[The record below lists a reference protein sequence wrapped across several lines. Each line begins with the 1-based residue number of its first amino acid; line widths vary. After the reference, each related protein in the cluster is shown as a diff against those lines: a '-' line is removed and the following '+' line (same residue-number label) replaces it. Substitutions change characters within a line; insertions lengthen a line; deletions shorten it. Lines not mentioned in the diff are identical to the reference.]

1 LKNRV
6 KKGRTLLV
14 DANISKSTKLS
25 KDLGMETFFLRGR
38 NTLTGQGLCLCLALL
53 SMTSLQAQSTLPL
66 PPPPEIRW
74 PAPEPERWTQEDVT
88 LEQRFDTARKE
99 TLAAHQE
106 ALNECKELPVSERAA
121 CTSQAKAQLELEL
134 AQLKAK
140 ARFGMEPN

>member
-1 LKNRV
+1 MK
-6 KKGRTLLV
+6 
-14 DANISKSTKLS
+14 
-25 KDLGMETFFLRGR
+25 TFVLRGR
-38 NTLTGQGLCLCLALL
+38 NTLMRQGLCLCLFLL
-53 SMTSLQAQSTLPL
+53 SMSSAQAQSKLPL

-74 PAPEPERWTQEDVT
+74 PEPEPERWTQEDVT

-106 ALNECKELPVSERAA
+106 ALNECKEMPVSERAP
-121 CTSQAKAQLELEL
+121 CISQAKAQLELEL

>member
-1 LKNRV
+1 MKI
-6 KKGRTLLV
+6 T
-14 DANISKSTKLS
+14 
-25 KDLGMETFFLRGR
+25 FLRGLHAL
-38 NTLTGQGLCLCLALL
+38 TLAGLLTYLNLL
-53 SMTSLQAQSTLPL
+53 SVAEVQAQPALPL
-66 PPPPEIRW
+66 PPPPEVRW
-74 PAPEPERWTQEDVT
+74 PEPEPERWTQEDVT

-106 ALNECKELPVSERAA
+106 ALNACKDMHPSEQTE

>member
-1 LKNRV
+1 
-6 KKGRTLLV
+6 
-14 DANISKSTKLS
+14 
-25 KDLGMETFFLRGR
+25 METFFLRGQ
-38 NTLTGQGLCLCLALL
+38 NTLTSQGLCLCLTLL
-53 SMTSLQAQSTLPL
+53 SMTSVQAQSTLSL

-106 ALNECKELPVSERAA
+106 ALNECKELPASERAA

>member
-1 LKNRV
+1 M
-6 KKGRTLLV
+6 
-14 DANISKSTKLS
+14 SKSSKLS
-25 KDLGMETFFLRGR
+25 EGLGMKTFILRGR
-38 NTLTGQGLCLCLALL
+38 NTLTGRGLCLCLALL
-53 SMTSLQAQSTLPL
+53 GMASVQAQSTLPL

-74 PAPEPERWTQEDVT
+74 PEPEPERWTQEDVT

-106 ALNECKELPVSERAA
+106 ALNECKELPVFDRAD

>member
-1 LKNRV
+1 MKATYLPKLHV
-6 KKGRTLLV
+6 LAMTGVLTFLTLL
-14 DANISKSTKLS
+14 SP
-25 KDLGMETFFLRGR
+25 
-38 NTLTGQGLCLCLALL
+38 TGV
-53 SMTSLQAQSTLPL
+53 QAQSALPL

-74 PAPEPERWTQEDVT
+74 PEPEPERWTQEDVT

-106 ALNECKELPVSERAA
+106 AMNACKEMPPAEQTECAK
-121 CTSQAKAQLELEL
+121 QARAQLELEL

>member
-1 LKNRV
+1 M
-6 KKGRTLLV
+6 
-14 DANISKSTKLS
+14 SKSTKLS
-25 KDLGMETFFLRGR
+25 GGLGVKTFFLRGR
-38 NTLTGQGLCLCLALL
+38 NTSIGQGLCLCLALL
-53 SMTSLQAQSTLPL
+53 SMASVNAQSTLPL
-66 PPPPEIRW
+66 PPPPVIHW
-74 PAPEPERWTQEDVT
+74 PEPEPERWTQEDVT

-106 ALNECKELPVSERAA
+106 ALNECKELPALERAD

>member
-1 LKNRV
+1 MKV
-6 KKGRTLLV
+6 
-14 DANISKSTKLS
+14 S
-25 KDLGMETFFLRGR
+25 FLRR
-38 NTLTGQGLCLCLALL
+38 RSTLTSQGLLLCLALL
-53 SMTSLQAQSTLPL
+53 SVPCVQAQSPLPL

-74 PAPEPERWTQEDVT
+74 PEPEPERWTQEDVT

-106 ALNECKELPVSERAA
+106 AMNACKGIHPSEQADCA
-121 CTSQAKAQLELEL
+121 SQAKAQLELEL

>member
-1 LKNRV
+1 MKLTFLLQPRAV
-6 KKGRTLLV
+6 VIATALVCPTLF
-14 DANISKSTKLS
+14 
-25 KDLGMETFFLRGR
+25 G
-38 NTLTGQGLCLCLALL
+38 LTGV
-53 SMTSLQAQSTLPL
+53 QAQTTLPL

-74 PAPEPERWTQEDVT
+74 PEPEPERWTQEDVT

-106 ALNECKELPVSERAA
+106 AMNACKEVPPAERTE
-121 CTSQAKAQLELEL
+121 CTTQAKAQLELEL

>member
-1 LKNRV
+1 MK
-6 KKGRTLLV
+6 
-14 DANISKSTKLS
+14 AS
-25 KDLGMETFFLRGR
+25 FLRGR
-38 NTLTGQGLCLCLALL
+38 GALTSQGLLLCLALL
-53 SMTSLQAQSTLPL
+53 SASCVQAQTALPL

-74 PAPEPERWTQEDVT
+74 PEPEPERWTQEDVT

-106 ALNECKELPVSERAA
+106 ELNACKDLPQTEQVA
-121 CTSQAKAQLELEL
+121 CMSQAKAQLELEL

>member
-1 LKNRV
+1 MKIN
-6 KKGRTLLV
+6 
-14 DANISKSTKLS
+14 
-25 KDLGMETFFLRGR
+25 FLRGLHA
-38 NTLTGQGLCLCLALL
+38 LTIAGSVTCLTLL
-53 SMTSLQAQSTLPL
+53 SISGVQAQSALPL

-74 PAPEPERWTQEDVT
+74 PEPEPERWTQEDVT

-106 ALNECKELPVSERAA
+106 ALNECKELPVFDRAD

>member
-1 LKNRV
+1 M
-6 KKGRTLLV
+6 
-14 DANISKSTKLS
+14 SKSTKLS
-25 KDLGMETFFLRGR
+25 EGLGMKAVFLRGR
-38 NTLTGQGLCLCLALL
+38 NTLTGLGLFLCLACLTMA
-53 SMTSLQAQSTLPL
+53 SVQAQSKLPL

-74 PAPEPERWTQEDVT
+74 PEPEPERWTQEDVT

-106 ALNECKELPVSERAA
+106 ALNECKEKLVTERAA
-121 CTSQAKAQLELEL
+121 CISQAKAQLELEL

>member
-1 LKNRV
+1 M
-6 KKGRTLLV
+6 
-14 DANISKSTKLS
+14 SKSTKLS
-25 KDLGMETFFLRGR
+25 GGLGMETFFLRGQ
-38 NTLTGQGLCLCLALL
+38 NTLTSQGLCLCLTLL
-53 SMTSLQAQSTLPL
+53 SMTSVQAQSTLSL

-106 ALNECKELPVSERAA
+106 ALNECKELPASERAA

>member
-1 LKNRV
+1 MKITFLLERHALPILV
-6 KKGRTLLV
+6 VLTCLTLL
-14 DANISKSTKLS
+14 
-25 KDLGMETFFLRGR
+25 
-38 NTLTGQGLCLCLALL
+38 
-53 SMTSLQAQSTLPL
+53 SLPVVQAQSGLPL

-74 PAPEPERWTQEDVT
+74 PEPEPERWTQEDVT

-106 ALNECKELPVSERAA
+106 AINACKDMHPSEQADCA
-121 CTSQAKAQLELEL
+121 SQAKAQLELEL

>member
-1 LKNRV
+1 MKATYLLKRHV
-6 KKGRTLLV
+6 LAMAGVLTFLTLL
-14 DANISKSTKLS
+14 
-25 KDLGMETFFLRGR
+25 
-38 NTLTGQGLCLCLALL
+38 
-53 SMTSLQAQSTLPL
+53 SLPGVQAQSALPL

-74 PAPEPERWTQEDVT
+74 PEPEPERWTQEDVT

-106 ALNECKELPVSERAA
+106 AMNACKDLPLAERTD
-121 CTSQAKAQLELEL
+121 CTNQAKAQLELEL

>member
-1 LKNRV
+1 MKRTFLQAPHASV
-6 KKGRTLLV
+6 IASALTCLTLL
-14 DANISKSTKLS
+14 
-25 KDLGMETFFLRGR
+25 
-38 NTLTGQGLCLCLALL
+38 GLPGVH
-53 SMTSLQAQSTLPL
+53 AQSALPL

-74 PAPEPERWTQEDVT
+74 PEPEPERWTQEDVT

-106 ALNECKELPVSERAA
+106 AMNECKEMKASARIE
-121 CTSQAKAQLELEL
+121 CINQAKAQLELEL

>member
-1 LKNRV
+1 MKTSFLY
-6 KKGRTLLV
+6 GRYC
-14 DANISKSTKLS
+14 
-25 KDLGMETFFLRGR
+25 
-38 NTLTGQGLCLCLALL
+38 LTSQGLLLCAALL
-53 SMTSLQAQSTLPL
+53 STTYVQAQSALPL

-74 PAPEPERWTQEDVT
+74 PEPEPERWTQEDVT

-106 ALNECKELPVSERAA
+106 AMNACKGMHPSEQTECA
-121 CTSQAKAQLELEL
+121 SQAKAQLELEL

>member
-1 LKNRV
+1 MKTSILY
-6 KKGRTLLV
+6 GRY
-14 DANISKSTKLS
+14 
-25 KDLGMETFFLRGR
+25 R
-38 NTLTGQGLCLCLALL
+38 LTSQGLLLCMALFGM
-53 SMTSLQAQSTLPL
+53 SCAQAQSALPL

-74 PAPEPERWTQEDVT
+74 PEPEPERWTQEDVT

-99 TLAAHQE
+99 TVAAHQE
-106 ALNECKELPVSERAA
+106 AINACKDMHPSEQAD